1 MDNRNV
7 RVLRYYDDSA
17 QENTIYID
25 DSARHSLGNLEWGSK
40 VLCKGRRKV
49 ECLIQEIKGYDADA
63 QIARMDL
70 VLRDQAMIEWG
81 EEVLLE
87 AIHK

>member
-17 QENTIYID
+17 QEDAIYID
-25 DSARHSLGNLEWGSK
+25 ESARHSLGNLEWGSK

-49 ECLIQEIKGYDADA
+49 ECVIKEIKEFDADA
-63 QIARMDL
+63 QIARMN
-70 VLRDQAMIEWG
+70 VSLRDKAMIEWG
-81 EEVLLE
+81 EEVLLD
-87 AIHK
+87 HLS

>member
-17 QENTIYID
+17 KEDTIYID

-49 ECLIQEIKGYDADA
+49 ECFIQEIKDHDADA
-63 QIARMDL
+63 QIARMN
-70 VLRDQAMIEWG
+70 VTLRDKAMIEWG
-81 EEVLLE
+81 EEVLLD
-87 AIHK
+87 HLS